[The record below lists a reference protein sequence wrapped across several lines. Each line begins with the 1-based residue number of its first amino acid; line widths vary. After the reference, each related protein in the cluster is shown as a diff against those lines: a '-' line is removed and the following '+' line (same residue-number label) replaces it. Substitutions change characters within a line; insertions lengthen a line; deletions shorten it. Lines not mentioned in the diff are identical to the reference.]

1 MTLENASAYGDTFL
15 LPPLRFVQIRL
26 AVGMLVLA
34 AHGFYIIISLFR
46 QQHIICLKQVFIVFP
61 MEYGFFFLVYI
72 FCMNTLAKVSSVMA
86 ETDIFTV
93 QIFPCPVKSCQFAVT
108 RILRGNMV
116 SRIIRKISQRFFP
129 SAPAW
134 SGTYTSSSGIQYLLW
149 VATSILISTLYFL
162 LCHDK
167 RTFNNGIH
175 VVILVFP

>member
-1 MTLENASAYGDTFL
+1 MKFL
-15 LPPLRFVQIRL
+15 PIHDFGKCFRVRGIHFFYHPLRFVQIRL

-93 QIFPCPVKSCQFAVT
+93 QIFPCPVKSCQLAVT

-129 SAPAW
+129 FRPHMKRYIYIVI
-134 SGTYTSSSGIQYLLW
+134 GHPVFFMGRHEYL
-149 VATSILISTLYFL
+149 
-162 LCHDK
+162 D
-167 RTFNNGIH
+167 IH
-175 VVILVFP
+175 FIFPSLP